1 MRQIISPQL
10 QLGETAIGNIQFN
23 LESRDD
29 IPQILRGLQNI
40 HETPEIRE
48 DVFKVLERIVPEKD
62 DATEEHS
69 EKVDTTQGRPGM
81 DLWTI
86 FVLGCLRLNINCDYD
101 RLMELANEHNKL
113 RQILGHGLVDEDDE
127 YCLQT
132 IKDNVSLLTPE
143 VLDEINQIVVKAGH
157 ALLGAEDAPLNARCD
172 SVVVETDVDYPTDI
186 GLLLD
191 AMRVIIRECG
201 RAAKDLGLPGWRQFE
216 YNYQCLKRLYRI
228 AQKMKHSTS
237 KDEVKVEAREAKIVE
252 AYQAYLNLAKSLLT
266 RAEETLIELRSIALM
281 VGTCERIE
289 HFIAHAERQIDQ
301 TDRRVIQGE
310 TIPHEEKVFSVFEEH
325 TEWIKKGKAGVP
337 VELGIRVSVV
347 EDTMG
352 FILHHQV
359 MENQT
364 DDKVAVSIIQ
374 ETKEKFPN
382 LRLCSFDKGYYTP
395 ENREQLQG
403 ILDKVV
409 MPKKG
414 RRSKKDQ
421 EIETEEEFVSARK
434 RHSAVESAINALEVH
449 GLDRCRDHGI
459 DAFKRYIAL
468 AVVARNI
475 QKIGAILLQRE
486 KEAAQREERKRKL
499 AA

>member
-10 QLGETAIGNIQFN
+10 QLGETAIEDIQFN

-29 IPQILRGLQNI
+29 IPQILRGLQYI
-40 HETPEIRE
+40 YTTPEIRE
-48 DVFKVLERIVPEKD
+48 EVFKLLEEIVPEND
-62 DATEEHS
+62 DTTEGYS

-86 FVLGCLRLNINCDYD
+86 FVLGCVRLNTNCDYD

-113 RQILGHGLVDEDDE
+113 RQLLGHGLVDGDYE

-143 VLDEINQIVVKAGH
+143 ILDNINQIVVKSGH
-157 ALLGAEDAPLNARCD
+157 ALLGAEDSPLNARCD
-172 SVVVETDVDYPTDI
+172 SVVVETDVHYPTD
-186 GLLLD
+186 GNLLLD
-191 AMRVIIRECG
+191 AMRVIIRICG
-201 RAAKDLGLPGWRQFE
+201 HEAKDLGLPGWRQYE
-216 YNYQCLKRLYRI
+216 YHYQCLRRLYRI

-237 KDEVKVEAREAKIVE
+237 KDKAMVDARKAQIEE
-252 AYQAYLNLAKSLLT
+252 AYQAYLNLAKRLLA
-266 RAEETLIELRSIALM
+266 RAKETLEELRSIALM
-281 VGTCERIE
+281 VGTCEGIE

-301 TDRRVIQGE
+301 IDRRVIQGE
-310 TIPHEEKVFSVFEEH
+310 KIPHDEKVFSVFEEH

-337 VELGIRVSVV
+337 VELGIRVSVL

-359 MENQT
+359 MEKQT
-364 DDKVAVSIIQ
+364 DDKVAISIIQ
-374 ETKEKFPN
+374 EAKAKFPT

-395 ENREQLQG
+395 GNREQLQG

-421 EIETEEEFVSARK
+421 EIETEEEFVIARK

-449 GLDRCRDHGI
+449 GLDRCLDHGI
-459 DAFKRYIAL
+459 DGFKRYIAL

-486 KEAAQREERKRKL
+486 KEAAQREERMRKR